1 MTELRCS
8 DLAAVDAELALGV
21 ADARTRAAA
30 VAHLERCPACRR
42 RVRDLSDVADL
53 LVELVP
59 PAQPPA
65 GFESQV
71 LARVEA
77 GGSDAGRRDG
87 HRTGQRRRRWALAA
101 AAVAAAVLLGVG
113 GWWVGST
120 TGTSTTRARHTV
132 TASLVRHHEVVG
144 QVVVVG
150 GADPW
155 LSMSMRTGAGVSTVR
170 CQVRVAGGR
179 LLTLGT
185 YPVTGGYGYWA
196 APLPPG
202 TSVRSVRVVG
212 SSGAVVGTAVLARS
226 SG

>member
-8 DLAAVDAELALGV
+8 DVAAVDAELALGV

-42 RVRDLSDVADL
+42 RVRDLSDVADR

-59 PAQPPA
+59 PAQPPT
-65 GFESQV
+65 GFESRV
-71 LARVEA
+71 MARIDPD
-77 GGSDAGRRDG
+77 GRDADRRAG
-87 HRTGQRRRRWALAA
+87 HRPEGRRRWWAMAA
-101 AAVAAAVLLGVG
+101 AGVAAAVLLAVG

-120 TGTSTTRARHTV
+120 TGTSTPPARHTV
-132 TASLVRHHEVVG
+132 TASLVHHHEVVG

-150 GADPW
+150 GPDPW
-155 LSMSMRTGAGVSTVR
+155 LSMSMRTGAGVWTVR
-170 CQVRVAGGR
+170 CQVREAGGR

-212 SSGAVVGTAVLARS
+212 ASGTVIGTAELTRS